1 VRKQIASAIQVVIQ
15 VERLEDGSRR
25 VTSIQEID
33 GMEGDVLTMSEIF
46 QFKRTGFDKE
56 GNILGEH
63 AATGLVPGFFD
74 RFAQRGVEMNR
85 SIFDIS

>member
-1 VRKQIASAIQVVIQ
+1 

-33 GMEGDVLTMSEIF
+33 GMEGEVLTMSEIF
-46 QFKRTGFDKE
+46 KYKRLGYDKQ
-56 GNILGEH
+56 GNILGKH
-63 AATGLVPGFFD
+63 VATGLVPGFFD
-74 RFAQRGVEMNR
+74 RFAQRGVEMSR